1 MTEIYKITD
10 KNHCDKC
17 PECGH
22 DWFKA
27 DLIDSLT
34 GDYRTREQAKKYARE
49 HHDWSEEN
57 PVKISNL
64 NFIELSDGDVDAN
77 GVDGYYQ
84 CESCQIGW
92 HSETGERTDRYKVT
106 IAPTADMDALLTR
119 LHEQRLAKAAKKIS
133 DIQNIQEQANWIDID
148 DMRPN

>member
-34 GDYRTREQAKKYARE
+34 GPYRTRDQAIKYAKE
-49 HHDWSEEN
+49 HHGWSEDN

-64 NFIELSDGDVDAN
+64 NFIELSDGDVEAN

-92 HSETGERTDRYKVT
+92 HSETGERTERYKVT
-106 IAPTADMDALLTR
+106 VAPTADMDALMKR
-119 LHEQRLAKAAKKIS
+119 IKEQKEINDAKKLL
-133 DIQNIQEQANWIDID
+133 DRQNLHQREWIDID
-148 DMRPN
+148 DMREN

>member
-34 GDYRTREQAKKYARE
+34 GPYRTRVEAITYARE
-49 HHDWSEEN
+49 HHGWSEDN

-64 NFIELSDGDVDAN
+64 NFIELSDGDVEAN

-92 HSETGERTDRYKVT
+92 HSETGERTERYKVT
-106 IAPTADMDALLTR
+106 VAPTADMDALMKR
-119 LHEQRLAKAAKKIS
+119 IKEQKEINDAKKLL
-133 DIQNIQEQANWIDID
+133 DRQNLHQREWIDID
-148 DMRPN
+148 DMREN